1 MERIKLTQRE
11 KRIMRLLLGNNACAL
26 SEFDAPSV
34 KHLADLGLVM
44 RAGVEGGSF
53 DDARLTNMG
62 KEYFNDNPRL
72 RNPINWDRLIQAAIA
87 VGTLIAAIAAL
98 YACAKLI

>member
-11 KRIMRLLLGNNACAL
+11 KRIMRLLLGNNAGAL

-34 KHLADLGLVM
+34 KHLAELGLVM

-72 RNPINWDRLIQAAIA
+72 RNPVNWTLIFAAIA
-87 VGTLIAAIAAL
+87 SVVAL
-98 YACAKLI
+98 FISCSKLI

>member
-1 MERIKLTQRE
+1 MERIKLTKRE
-11 KRIMRLLLGNNACAL
+11 KNVLRLLRDGNSEAL

-34 KHLADLGLVM
+34 ENLARLGLVR
-44 RAGVEGGSF
+44 RAGVEGAGF

-72 RNPINWDRLIQAAIA
+72 ANPIDWKW
-87 VGTLIAAIAAL
+87 VAAL
-98 YACAKLI
+98 SAYAALLGVVLIKFIVN

>member
-1 MERIKLTQRE
+1 MERIKLTKRE
-11 KRIMRLLLGNNACAL
+11 KNVLRLLRDGNSEAL

-34 KHLADLGLVM
+34 ENLARLSLVR
-44 RAGVEGGSF
+44 RASVEGADFG
-53 DDARLTNMG
+53 DARLTNMG

-72 RNPINWDRLIQAAIA
+72 RNPINWDRVIQAAIA

-98 YACAKLI
+98 FACAKLI